1 MCTQCDKRFM
11 RSDHLTKHMRT
22 HKKTGSLTLDGS
34 SAAGIEDEKP
44 KTEEAVGGHE
54 DEEEED
60 EDEEGANGTD
70 EEEDDDDEEDDDGGM
85 ELTDNKESISIQ
97 DTKTI
102 VTTHINNSLQMPVL
116 FFDKTGPVQVL
127 DGTGQSGD

>member
-1 MCTQCDKRFM
+1 MCNQCDKRFM

-22 HKKTGSLTLDGS
+22 HKKTGSLTSEGTS
-34 SAAGIEDEKP
+34 GAGVKDEKP
-44 KTEEAVGGHE
+44 KNDETAEGHE
-54 DEEEED
+54 DEEGEEEEED
-60 EDEEGANGTD
+60 GANGTD
-70 EEEDDDDEEDDDGGM
+70 EEDDDDEEEDDGGM
-85 ELTDNKESISIQ
+85 ESTDNKESISIE

-102 VTTHINNSLQMPVL
+102 VATHINNSLQMSVL